1 MKRPPPEL
9 NPIDMFLSLY
19 RHGLAGRYKEPVAG
33 VVARSS
39 GPAFWEN
46 RARKIVV
53 FVMDVLRPLP
63 YLAGLLNRMDIKAIA
78 ASPSF
83 AMRTRNHEA
92 WETPRNSG
100 VA

>member
-1 MKRPPPEL
+1 LVMKLPHPEL
-9 NPIDMFLSLY
+9 NPTDTFF
-19 RHGLAGRYKEPVAG
+19 GLGSWE
-33 VVARSS
+33 SS
-39 GPAFWEN
+39 VSQVIF
-46 RARKIVV
+46 I
-53 FVMDVLRPLP
+53 MDVLRPLP

-100 VA
+100 VE